1 MTPRAHKV
9 LHHLRLG
16 VPQVRSGVTPH
27 NLPDDTHTHR
37 MVNFHDP
44 NVIMLDYCAYHA
56 WLVSL
61 SSSNIT
67 LGPFST
73 VALAKLCH
81 ALGGLYM

>member
-1 MTPRAHKV
+1 MTSRAHKV
-9 LHHLRLG
+9 LQHLRVG
-16 VPQVRSGVTPH
+16 VSLVRSGVTFH
-27 NLPDDTHTHR
+27 NLPDDTHS

-44 NVIMLDYCAYHA
+44 NVIMLDYCAYRA

-61 SSSNIT
+61 SNSNIT

-73 VALAKLCH
+73 AALGKLCH